1 MSGGGILSCSRCQCH
16 ILATAA
22 ALPAVGESPL
32 GGRLPAS
39 RCRCRRES
47 CQHRPTTDNSAM
59 PRPGSRMSQLLLTLH
74 RLLYERLARP
84 LIFRGTAHTAHESL
98 LRLLAEL
105 DGNALAIHL
114 LKQIGRS
121 AKPPRGMAVQQPDPS
136 APLPLFPSA
145 VTSSPPAYKSD
156 LGGLAVQ
163 NPVPAPPLQPSS
175 ARERG
180 LGGEVLIL
188 AAGMVKGRG
197 FPDEATALRAV
208 DSGENIIPGWRSV
221 PALVGL
227 VEFGSFTRWPR
238 LGNPGTVIWRDEPT
252 RSTQNRVGLKNPGA
266 RAAAAF
272 LARHAADLPPVYG
285 LNIAVSPG
293 VTDPA
298 QELDEVL
305 TSLSFFLEQN
315 LTPAWFTLNLSCP
328 NTEDDPG
335 GHQTAARARDLCG
348 AIIDHL
354 VGTRFIASAPSIHP
368 IPLWIK
374 ISPELGADQYTALMQ
389 VCAEVG
395 VQAIIATNTLPRPTP
410 DNPGVNAGVGGGRL
424 HQPALE
430 AVRHLA
436 AARAQSGCN
445 VKLIGC
451 GGVLDGA
458 TARALLDAGADALQ
472 YWSAL
477 IYRGPLAAAQIQQ
490 EIELN
495 G

>member
-1 MSGGGILSCSRCQCH
+1 MRLPLRNL
-16 ILATAA
+16 ILAA
-22 ALPAVGESPL
+22 
-32 GGRLPAS
+32 
-39 RCRCRRES
+39 
-47 CQHRPTTDNSAM
+47 HR
-59 PRPGSRMSQLLLTLH
+59 Q
-74 RLLYERLARP
+74 LYERLARP
-84 LIFRGTAHTAHESL
+84 LIFRGSAQTAHESL

-105 DGNALAIHL
+105 DGNALAVHL
-114 LKQIGRS
+114 LKRIGRTVVRPYS
-121 AKPPRGMAVQQPDPS
+121 
-136 APLPLFPSA
+136 
-145 VTSSPPAYKSD
+145 KSFGD
-156 LGGLAVQ
+156 LGALVVQ
-163 NPVPAPPLQPSS
+163 HPVSS
-175 ARERG
+175 AAMSFPALHLERG
-180 LGGEVLIL
+180 LGDEVLIL

-266 RAAAAF
+266 QAAAAF
-272 LARHAADLPPVYG
+272 LARHAADLPPAYG

-305 TSLSFFLEQN
+305 TSISFFLEQK

-335 GHQTAARARDLCG
+335 GHQTASRARDLCG
-348 AIIDHL
+348 AILTHL
-354 VGTRFIASAPSIHP
+354 VGTRNGASETIPPTNPTVGAHGCAPAAQTTEPVVGTPYRGSASTP
-368 IPLWIK
+368 QMPLWIK
-374 ISPELGADQYTALMQ
+374 ISPELGPDQYAALMQ

-424 HQPALE
+424 HQPALD

-436 AARAQSGCN
+436 AARAQSGSA
-445 VKLIGC
+445 VKIIGC

>member
-1 MSGGGILSCSRCQCH
+1 MR
-16 ILATAA
+16 
-22 ALPAVGESPL
+22 SPL
-32 GGRLPAS
+32 R
-39 RCRCRRES
+39 
-47 CQHRPTTDNSAM
+47 N
-59 PRPGSRMSQLLLTLH
+59 LLLAAH
-74 RLLYERLARP
+74 RQLYERLACP
-84 LIFRGTAHTAHESL
+84 LIFRGSAQTAHESL
-98 LRLLAEL
+98 LRLLSEL
-105 DGNALAIHL
+105 DENALAIHL
-114 LKQIGRS
+114 LKHVGRS
-121 AKPPRGMAVQQPDPS
+121 GVQQL
-136 APLPLFPSA
+136 A
-145 VTSSPPAYKSD
+145 SSPPLS
-156 LGGLAVQ
+156 L
-163 NPVPAPPLQPSS
+163 
-175 ARERG
+175 ERG
-180 LGGEVLIL
+180 PGGEVLIL

-197 FPDEATALRAV
+197 FHDEATALRAV

-238 LGNPGTVIWRDEPT
+238 LGNPGTVIWRDEST

-266 RAAAAF
+266 QAAAAF

-305 TSLSFFLEQN
+305 TSLSFFLEQK
-315 LTPAWFTLNLSCP
+315 LSPAWFTLNLSCP

-348 AIIDHL
+348 AILNHL
-354 VGTRFIASAPSIHP
+354 VGTRNGASET

-374 ISPELGADQYTALMQ
+374 ISPELGADQYAALMQ

-424 HQPALE
+424 HQHALE
-430 AVRHLA
+430 AVRHLT
-436 AARAQSGCN
+436 AARATSGCA
-445 VKLIGC
+445 VKIIGC

-458 TARALLDAGADALQ
+458 TAQAFLDAGADALQ

-477 IYRGPLAAAQIQQ
+477 IYRGPLAAALIQQ

>member
-1 MSGGGILSCSRCQCH
+1 MR
-16 ILATAA
+16 
-22 ALPAVGESPL
+22 SPL
-32 GGRLPAS
+32 R
-39 RCRCRRES
+39 
-47 CQHRPTTDNSAM
+47 N
-59 PRPGSRMSQLLLTLH
+59 LLLAAH
-74 RLLYERLARP
+74 RQLYERLARP
-84 LIFRGTAHTAHESL
+84 LIFRGSAQTAHESL
-98 LRLLAEL
+98 LRLLSEL

-114 LKQIGRS
+114 LKQIGRTV
-121 AKPPRGMAVQQPDPS
+121 VQHPE
-136 APLPLFPSA
+136 
-145 VTSSPPAYKSD
+145 Y
-156 LGGLAVQ
+156 
-163 NPVPAPPLQPSS
+163 APPLSLEWGPGS
-175 ARERG
+175 
-180 LGGEVLIL
+180 EVLIL
-188 AAGMVKGRG
+188 AAGMVKGLG
-197 FPDEATALRAV
+197 FHDEATALRAV

-238 LGNPGTVIWRDEPT
+238 LGNPGTVIWRDEPA

-266 RAAAAF
+266 QAAAAF
-272 LARHAADLPPVYG
+272 LARHAAHLPAVYG

-305 TSLSFFLEQN
+305 TSLSFFLEQK

-335 GHQTAARARDLCG
+335 GHQTATRARDLCG
-348 AIIDHL
+348 AILNHL
-354 VGTRFIASAPSIHP
+354 VGTRNGASKT

-374 ISPELGADQYTALMQ
+374 ISPELGADQYAALMQ

-436 AARAQSGCN
+436 AARAQSASA
-445 VKLIGC
+445 VKIIGC

-458 TARALLDAGADALQ
+458 TAQALLAAGADALQ